1 MWGGSRGTGCSSL
14 RTTPKAPGLAW
25 SPCRPRKIS
34 GPGPARRPGSA
45 PRESER
51 TSPETSSYQIP
62 LFRPQSDW
70 GGRSQTPA
78 GCVRSIRNT
87 DKKYLIKDQYYEE
100 TIHHPTSHI
109 KVLSSYILISLVLT
123 SFPWKGPKR
132 APLGILRLSA
142 KTPQLEAFPQDAW
155 RMVNP
160 AAQSQSGLRF
170 QHSIM
175 QSRTHVKVI
184 QINK

>member
-1 MWGGSRGTGCSSL
+1 MT
-14 RTTPKAPGLAW
+14 
-25 SPCRPRKIS
+25 
-34 GPGPARRPGSA
+34 
-45 PRESER
+45 
-51 TSPETSSYQIP
+51 ETAVLKHLQGVLEVLEVP
-62 LFRPQSDW
+62 TKNNLD
-70 GGRSQTPA
+70 
-78 GCVRSIRNT
+78 
-87 DKKYLIKDQYYEE
+87 KDQYCEE

-170 QHSIM
+170 HYSIM